1 MRALIPLW
9 ALLAI
14 PAAAQMRPEIPRGTS
29 AAQAQGAVHTVRGI
43 PEACVRLEGVFT
55 AEPHRPYRLVAVEGR
70 PGCQER
76 ARFVEFADARPSARD
91 GWKLNDR
98 IRIPSAECPSLQAVV
113 DVWRK
118 PSDPGLPAA
127 DRQGRARVYLGA
139 VTEQAARQGR
149 QQWTQFAAEMRLEG
163 KRCGS

>member
-1 MRALIPLW
+1 MRALISLL

-14 PAAAQMRPEIPRGTS
+14 PAAALTRPEIPRETG
-29 AAQAQGAVHTVRGI
+29 AAQALGVVHTVRGI

-55 AEPHRPYRLVAVEGR
+55 AEPDHPYRLVAVEGR

-76 ARFVEFADARPSARD
+76 ARFVEFGDAQPSERD

-113 DVWRK
+113 DVWRR
-118 PSDPGLPAA
+118 PSSSGLPAK
-127 DRQGRARVYLGA
+127 DKQGRARVFLET
-139 VTEQAARQGR
+139 VTEQAARRGR
-149 QQWTQFAAEMRLEG
+149 QHWTQFAAEMRLEG
-163 KRCGS
+163 KRCGN

>member
-1 MRALIPLW
+1 MRAVVPLL
-9 ALLAI
+9 ALLAL
-14 PAAAQMRPEIPRGTS
+14 PALAGTRPEIPRKT
-29 AAQAQGAVHTVRGI
+29 AAPQPTGAVHTVRGI

-55 AEPHRPYRLVAVEGR
+55 AEPDQPYRLVTVEGR

-76 ARFVEFADARPSARD
+76 ARFVEFGAARPSERD

-113 DVWRK
+113 DVWRR
-118 PSDPGLPAA
+118 PSSSGLPAM
-127 DRQGRARVYLGA
+127 DKQGRARVYLEA